1 MRGLRWITAV
11 LLLAAPAR
19 AEEPAP
25 KGVLYKDTL
34 KGGVGDLQ
42 FSPDGRLLAAAG
54 FNQTITL
61 RHSATGE
68 LWRTL
73 EGHTGRVTCVAW
85 SPDGKEIASGSD
97 DGSIRFWDPSTGKET
112 DSLPLVH
119 RRGTH
124 GTGTTCIGYFPDGKL
139 LYSSGYDPVVQI
151 WDAWTHKLV
160 RSLAGHRDCVCA
172 CLSAD
177 GRRLATA
184 SQDGTAKLWDPESG
198 DVLGE
203 FRIEPRIEAPSA
215 HLGVPCFSPDG
226 RRLFAGG
233 GDGRIR
239 AWTIPD
245 RKEATSWKAHGGFIC
260 SAEVSPDGGIVVSGG
275 VHPLGGLGAP
285 DETWDNAVRCWDADT
300 GELLLELG
308 GHEMSVAHCHF
319 SRDGSRL
326 ATGSWDGA
334 VLVWDL
340 EALDLVPGAAAA
352 EDAEGLWK
360 RLGEPIGPRA
370 WAGVRALAAKPEKA
384 LDLIGSRLRPAEADP
399 GFSKKVVDLILKLDD
414 DDPEVRDK
422 AQQALSHLGPRCEA
436 ALRKTLEAPPSAEV
450 KMRIREILE
459 TKSEWSPVGE
469 EELRFVRALRL
480 LEIIAGAKSSEILKE
495 LASGDP
501 ESTLTALAK
510 ETLGR
515 LKGR

>member
-1 MRGLRWITAV
+1 MHGRRWMAAV
-11 LLLAAPAR
+11 LLLAAPAF

-25 KGVLYKDTL
+25 KGVLYKNTL

-42 FSPDGRLLAAAG
+42 FSPDGRMLAAAG

-61 RHSATGE
+61 RHSATGK
-68 LWRTL
+68 LRRTL

-85 SPDGKEIASGSD
+85 SPDGKEIASGSE
-97 DGSIRFWDPSTGKET
+97 DGSIRFWDPSKGTVT
-112 DSLPLVH
+112 ASLLNVH
-119 RRGTH
+119 TRGTH

-160 RSLAGHRDCVCA
+160 RSLAGHGDCVCA

-177 GRRLATA
+177 GSRLATA

-203 FRIEPRIEAPSA
+203 FSMEPPIQASSA

-239 AWTIPD
+239 SWTIPD

-260 SAEVSPDGGIVVSGG
+260 SAEVSPDGGLVVSGG

-285 DETWDNAVRCWDADT
+285 EETWDNAIRIWDADT

-319 SRDGSRL
+319 SKDGSRL
-326 ATGSWDGA
+326 ATGSWDGG

-340 EALDLVPGAAAA
+340 EALELLPGVATT
-352 EDAEGLWK
+352 EDMESLWK
-360 RLGEPIGPRA
+360 RLGEPVGPRA

-399 GFSKKVVDLILKLDD
+399 GFSKKVADLILKLDD

-422 AQQALSHLGPRCEA
+422 AQEDLSHLGPRSEA
-436 ALRKTLEAPPSAEV
+436 ALRKSLEAPPSAEV
-450 KMRIREILE
+450 RMRIREILE
-459 TKSEWSPVGE
+459 SKSAWRPVGE
-469 EELRFVRALRL
+469 EELRFVRALRI
-480 LEIIAGAKSSEILKE
+480 LENISGETSSGILKE

-515 LKGR
+515 RNGR